1 MTDLGWSWLGR
12 QPYGEMLER
21 QRNHRS
27 SVIDGSGSETIW
39 LLEHDPTIT
48 TGRRPVA
55 DLPAEDDL
63 TKRGIA
69 LHRTERGGF
78 ATYHGPGQL
87 VAYAILN
94 CWKRALGVKGT
105 VHAMEQ
111 GLIDWLTELHL
122 EADRRPGFPGV
133 WVGLEKVA
141 AVGMHFKQGV
151 SMHGIAINLTNSLD
165 PFKMIT
171 PCGIT
176 DGSVTSVQRLRGSAP
191 TPEQAAPLL
200 APHLIRNLLSPIC
213 TTAAPFRPEGLT
225 QSEGLIKSAAPK
237 GT

>member
-21 QRNHRS
+21 QRSHRR
-27 SVIDGSGSETIW
+27 SVINGSESETIW

-48 TGRRPVA
+48 TGRRTVD
-55 DLPAEDDL
+55 DLPAAEDL
-63 TKRGIA
+63 NNQGIA
-69 LHRTERGGF
+69 LHRTERGGL

-87 VAYAILN
+87 IAYAIVD
-94 CWKRALGVKGT
+94 CWERGLGVKGA

-111 GLIDWLTELHL
+111 GLIDWLTELQL
-122 EADRRPGFPGV
+122 EPCRRPGFPGV
-133 WVGLEKVA
+133 WVGLDKVA

-151 SMHGIAINLTNSLD
+151 SMHGVAINLTNSLD

-176 DGSVTSVQRLRGSAP
+176 DATVTSVQRLRGSAP
-191 TPEQAAPLL
+191 TPEEAAPLL

-213 TTAAPFRPEGLT
+213 ASTAPFRPEGLT

>member
-1 MTDLGWSWLGR
+1 MTDLSWSWLGR

-21 QRNHRS
+21 QRSHRR
-27 SVIDGSGSETIW
+27 SVIDGSESETLW

-48 TGRRPVA
+48 TGRRAVP
-55 DLPAEDDL
+55 DLPAAEDL
-63 TKRGIA
+63 NNRGIA
-69 LHRTERGGF
+69 LHRTERGGL

-87 VAYAILN
+87 IAYAIVD
-94 CWKRALGVKGT
+94 CWERA
-105 VHAMEQ
+105 
-111 GLIDWLTELHL
+111 
-122 EADRRPGFPGV
+122 PGV

-151 SMHGIAINLTNSLD
+151 SIHGVAINLTNSLD

-176 DGSVTSVQRLRGSAP
+176 DATVTSVQRLRGSAP
-191 TPEQAAPLL
+191 TPEEAAPLL

-213 TTAAPFRPEGLT
+213 ASTTPFRPGGLT